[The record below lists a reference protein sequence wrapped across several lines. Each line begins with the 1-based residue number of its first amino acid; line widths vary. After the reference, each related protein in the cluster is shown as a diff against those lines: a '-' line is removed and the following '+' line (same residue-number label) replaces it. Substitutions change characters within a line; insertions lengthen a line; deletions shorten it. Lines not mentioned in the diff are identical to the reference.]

1 MNTNNKHE
9 QKVPLEV
16 GVFIL
21 LSFCMIQNI
30 LLNGVVS
37 REAFIFTNVVSLMGV
52 TLGLLGSSLII
63 VSLNFIVVA
72 LGTFI
77 LFFQPIIMML
87 PLKLFYIF
95 SIPVYSFIAYEI
107 SKSLLMRK
115 TLISGRKDIA
125 RYLHNTEST
134 TGLRSEVAFYKKYKQ
149 YTKSLAVRQFDDTRQ
164 LGLVMFQIDFF
175 EQYVYQNEKETENI
189 LKRIAE
195 TLVYT
200 RYPEE
205 LFFHLEDGVFIVL
218 TVVNEQT
225 NEQDLWEKMNAIT
238 KIQMNLIPYKTDEST
253 HDLTIKMGELLI
265 SANENIS
272 AEQALGKL
280 SRRVEADL
288 SAEYIV

>member
-37 REAFIFTNVVSLMGV
+37 REAFVFTNVVSLMGV

-125 RYLHNTEST
+125 RYLHNTDST
-134 TGLRSEVAFYKKYKQ
+134 TGLRSKAAFYKKYKQ

-175 EQYVYQNEKETENI
+175 EQYVYQNEKATENI

-238 KIQMNLIPYKTDEST
+238 KIQMNLIPYKTEEST